1 VIRWVLPL
9 QLMWLGGV
17 AQAGPRAECEAAR
30 GERLEEVANL
40 QSRAALLR
48 AAVAAERQRALGLQ
62 VSPVDGERGNRL
74 VAQVEGALGA
84 LKGEVFAVDCEGK
97 SCVIAVGVPWAGELS
112 GTVGRIRNAVGSSG
126 RGERVVR
133 TEGLLL
139 WVGSPGEET
148 AEAWRAGRL
157 LAESLEDAP

>member
-1 VIRWVLPL
+1 MIRWVLPL
-9 QLMWLGGV
+9 QLLWVAGV
-17 AQAGPRAECEAAR
+17 AEAGPRAACEAAR

-48 AAVAAERQRALGLQ
+48 AAVAAERQRALGLE

-74 VAQVEGALGA
+74 VAQVEAAVGTIE
-84 LKGEVFAVDCEGK
+84 GEVFAVDCEGK
-97 SCVIAVGVPWAGELS
+97 TCVIAVGVPWTGELS
-112 GTVGRIRNAVGSSG
+112 GTVGRVRQAVGSSG

-148 AEAWRAGRL
+148 AEAWRVGRL